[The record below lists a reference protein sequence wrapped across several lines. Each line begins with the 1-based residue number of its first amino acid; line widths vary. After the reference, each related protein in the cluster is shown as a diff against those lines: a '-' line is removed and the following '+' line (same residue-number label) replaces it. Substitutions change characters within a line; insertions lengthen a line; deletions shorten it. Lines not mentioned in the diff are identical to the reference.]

1 MAAFVLDAFV
11 ALSRCFPGNP
21 TEDTPYSRRIL
32 EELAT
37 RDAVVPEV
45 WAFEVANGI
54 FVSHTKRM
62 RITGRQIADYLELL
76 KALPIRVETQDL
88 WAKCQFGIAGTPPE
102 PCGLRRRLFVFGA
115 ADRSSDRNL
124 RRAAEASGTRASD

>member
-11 ALSRCFPGNP
+11 ALSRCFPGDP
-21 TEDTPYSRRIL
+21 TEETPYSRRIL

-62 RITGRQIADYLELL
+62 RITSGRLQTTLL
-76 KALPIRVETQDL
+76 KTLPIRVETQDL

-102 PCGLRRRLFVFGA
+102 PCG
-115 ADRSSDRNL
+115 
-124 RRAAEASGTRASD
+124 